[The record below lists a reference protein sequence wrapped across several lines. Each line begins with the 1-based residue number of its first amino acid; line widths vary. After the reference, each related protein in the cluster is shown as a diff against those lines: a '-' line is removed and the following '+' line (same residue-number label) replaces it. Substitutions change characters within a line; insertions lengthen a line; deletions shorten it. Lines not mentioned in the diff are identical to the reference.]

1 MPLSCCQITDRTFG
15 EQDAR
20 GDIREYRRHGAPAE
34 TREMLRAIRSLVLSK
49 ARLLDIG
56 GGAGV
61 IHHELLRDVAATAV
75 HVDASSAYL
84 QAAEDEASRLGH
96 AGRIEFIHADFADVA
111 AQLPDADLVTLD
123 RVVCCYPDFRT
134 LLGAAASKAA
144 SALGL
149 SYPRRTWYV
158 RLSIH
163 AINLLQRLCRDPFRV
178 YVHDPADMDA
188 VLTAAG
194 LRRLSLKRFS
204 VWEVAMYRRDPA

>member
-20 GDIREYRRHGAPAE
+20 GDIREYRRHGVPAQ
-34 TREMLRAIRSLVLSK
+34 TREMLRAIRSLGLSK

-163 AINLLQRLCRDPFRV
+163 AINLLQRLRRDPFRV